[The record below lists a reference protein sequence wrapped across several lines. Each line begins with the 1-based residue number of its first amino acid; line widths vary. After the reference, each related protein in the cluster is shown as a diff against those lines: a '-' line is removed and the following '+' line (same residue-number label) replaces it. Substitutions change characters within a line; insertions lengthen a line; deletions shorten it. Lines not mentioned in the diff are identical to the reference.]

1 LNALQCNELDLP
13 YDDHLAEVK
22 VPVLYVGA
30 RGGFGEHGDYSTTLL
45 GSRDV
50 TTMHITLLP
59 EQPLDFGHSDLF
71 WAENAPTVSWEPIY
85 NWVRSH

>member
-1 LNALQCNELDLP
+1 MP

-22 VPVLYVGA
+22 APVLYVGA
-30 RGGFGEHGDYSTTLL
+30 RGGFGEYGVYSTTLL

-50 TTMHITLLP
+50 TTHVVTLLP

-71 WAENAPTVSWEPIY
+71 WADNARTEVWEPIY
-85 NWVRSH
+85 NWVHSH